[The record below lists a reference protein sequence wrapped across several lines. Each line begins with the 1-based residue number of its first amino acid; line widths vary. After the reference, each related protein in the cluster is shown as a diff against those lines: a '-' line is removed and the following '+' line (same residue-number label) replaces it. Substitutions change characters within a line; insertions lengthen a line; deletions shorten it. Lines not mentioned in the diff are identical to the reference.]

1 MSNSTNNPAA
11 GPQYQP
17 ETLNPGQDAAGAV
30 SQSGTASA
38 TRPAGPQQP
47 RRATIRRATL
57 PGQDATAADSGPIP
71 ATAPDLPEIVARLQ
85 DTAADFEPPKIA
97 KALQAAQTLPD
108 MLDKAARLA
117 SAFEPPKIAKALQAA
132 QTLPDIV
139 AALQKTA
146 EKYSLTGIFAA
157 LQKTAE
163 KYSFPGIIADL
174 QKVTTLQD
182 AGILQIKTAAAVC
195 ISINATPAGISRQID
210 YFARLDWGVI
220 VNNKTARILAK
231 IDRFAANIS
240 AYFRAELETNPYYFE
255 LVAEKEAEQEAAARA
270 IAEKEATA
278 AELAKTRAEL
288 ELYKAAVNLQEVIKQ
303 LPASATAA
311 GPQSGHP
318 GKRPAGGC
326 QSVPAHLSPEI
337 TKPYILAI
345 YAGLPAD
352 FAPTIEQFAALF
364 GKPIIMPKP
373 IETRPGRA
381 AALLYEL
388 HKAGFIRAAK
398 YASIAAYAKCF
409 IYNGKTITA
418 DQLRRAKETNKTISK
433 TADFEYIKEIAEK
446 ALF

>member
-57 PGQDATAADSGPIP
+57 PGQDATAADSGPIS
-71 ATAPDLPEIVARLQ
+71 ATAPA
-85 DTAADFEPPKIA
+85 
-97 KALQAAQTLPD
+97 LPD
-108 MLDKAARLA
+108 MLNKAARLA

-139 AALQKTA
+139 
-146 EKYSLTGIFAA
+146 AA

-255 LVAEKEAEQEAAARA
+255 LVAEKEAAQEAAARA

-303 LPASATAA
+303 LPAPATAA
-311 GPQSGHP
+311 GPQPGHP
-318 GKRPAGGC
+318 AKQPGRP
-326 QSVPAHLSPEI
+326 QQPRRKDLNPSIIESEILS
-337 TKPYILAI
+337 I
-345 YAGLPAD
+345 YDKLPAD
-352 FAPTIEQFAALF
+352 FSPTFAQFKALF
-364 GKPIIMPKP
+364 GKPIKMPAP
-373 IETRPGRA
+373 IETTPGRA
-381 AALLYEL
+381 AALL
-388 HKAGFIRAAK
+388 KALKEAEFIKTGHYSAIVERC
-398 YASIAAYAKCF
+398 KCF
-409 IYNGKTITA
+409 KYNGVTITA
-418 DQLRRAKETNKTISK
+418 RQLADARYSNKESA
-433 TADFEYIKEIAEK
+433 TATEFDYIIALSEK
-446 ALF
+446 AQL

>member
-71 ATAPDLPEIVARLQ
+71 ATAPA
-85 DTAADFEPPKIA
+85 
-97 KALQAAQTLPD
+97 LPD
-108 MLDKAARLA
+108 MLNKAARLA

-146 EKYSLTGIFAA
+146 EKYS
-157 LQKTAE
+157 
-163 KYSFPGIIADL
+163 FPGIIADL
-174 QKVTTLQD
+174 QKVTTLKD

-195 ISINATPAGISRQID
+195 ISINARPAGISRQID

-255 LVAEKEAEQEAAARA
+255 LVAEKEAAQEAAARA

-303 LPASATAA
+303 LPAPATAA

-318 GKRPAGGC
+318 AKQPGHPQQPRRADFMP
-326 QSVPAHLSPEI
+326 SIIDSEI
-337 TKPYILAI
+337 TLI
-345 YAGLPAD
+345 YDKLPAD
-352 FAPTIEQFAALF
+352 FQPSKAQFAALF
-364 GKPIIMPKP
+364 GKPIKMPAP
-373 IETRPGRA
+373 IHTTPARA
-381 AALLYEL
+381 AALLSALYA
-388 HKAGFIRAAK
+388 AGYINAAQ
-398 YASIAAYAKCF
+398 YAATAAACKCF
-409 IYNGKTITA
+409 KFNGKIINAT
-418 DQLRRAKETNKTISK
+418 QLHRAKNSNKLSAAA
-433 TADFEYIKEIAEK
+433 ADFDYIIALSEK
-446 ALF
+446 AQI

>member
-1 MSNSTNNPAA
+1 MSNSTNTPAA

-71 ATAPDLPEIVARLQ
+71 ATAPA
-85 DTAADFEPPKIA
+85 
-97 KALQAAQTLPD
+97 LPD
-108 MLDKAARLA
+108 MLNKAARLA

-146 EKYSLTGIFAA
+146 EKYSFTGIFAA
-157 LQKTAE
+157 LQKIT
-163 KYSFPGIIADL
+163 S
-174 QKVTTLQD
+174 LQD

-255 LVAEKEAEQEAAARA
+255 LVAEKEAAQEAAARA

-278 AELAKTRAEL
+278 AELERCRAEL
-288 ELYKAAVNLQEVIKQ
+288 DLYKAAVNLQEIIKQ
-303 LPASATAA
+303 LPAPATAA
-311 GPQSGHP
+311 GPQPGHP
-318 GKRPAGGC
+318 KQPRR
-326 QSVPAHLSPEI
+326 
-337 TKPYILAI
+337 
-345 YAGLPAD
+345 AD
-352 FAPTIEQFAALF
+352 FIPSISNNEILLIYDKLPEDFKSKTTPAQFAALF
-364 GKPIIMPKP
+364 KKPIKMPAP
-373 IETRPGRA
+373 IETTPARA
-381 AALLYEL
+381 AALLAALYNADFI
-388 HKAGFIRAAK
+388 KAAQYAAT
-398 YASIAAYAKCF
+398 AAACKCF
-409 IYNGKTITA
+409 KFNGKIITA
-418 DQLRRAKETNKTISK
+418 TQLHRAKDSNKISAAA
-433 TADFEYIKEIAEK
+433 TDFDYIIALSEK
-446 ALF
+446 AQI

>member
-57 PGQDATAADSGPIP
+57 PGHDATAADSGPIP
-71 ATAPDLPEIVARLQ
+71 ATAPA
-85 DTAADFEPPKIA
+85 
-97 KALQAAQTLPD
+97 LPD
-108 MLDKAARLA
+108 MLNKAARLA

-139 AALQKTA
+139 
-146 EKYSLTGIFAA
+146 AA

-195 ISINATPAGISRQID
+195 ISINATPAGILRQIN
-210 YFARLDWGVI
+210 YFAGFELLNFGKLTAGIFAEI
-220 VNNKTARILAK
+220 VTGINKIM
-231 IDRFAANIS
+231 

-255 LVAEKEAEQEAAARA
+255 LVAEKEAAKEAAARA

-278 AELAKTRAEL
+278 AELERVRAEL
-288 ELYKAAVNLQEVIKQ
+288 ELYKAAVNLQEIIKQ
-303 LPASATAA
+303 LPAPATAA
-311 GPQSGHP
+311 GPQPGHP
-318 GKRPAGGC
+318 AKQPGRP
-326 QSVPAHLSPEI
+326 Q
-337 TKPYILAI
+337 YRRR
-345 YAGLPAD
+345 AD
-352 FAPTIEQFAALF
+352 FMPSISNNEILLIYDNLPEDFKSKTTPAQFAALF
-364 GKPIIMPKP
+364 DKPIKMPAP
-373 IETRPGRA
+373 IETTPARA
-381 AALLYEL
+381 AALLAALYNADFI
-388 HKAGFIRAAK
+388 KAAQYAAT
-398 YASIAAYAKCF
+398 AAACKCF
-409 IYNGKTITA
+409 KFNGKIITA
-418 DQLRRAKETNKTISK
+418 TQLHRAKDSNKISAAA
-433 TADFEYIKEIAEK
+433 TDFDYIIALSEK
-446 ALF
+446 AQI